1 MVTQDRAARTR
12 EALIRAAAGDMD
24 ANGYHG
30 ATMAS
35 ISASARVSMGALTFH
50 FSSKRALAE
59 TVVEEASTI
68 TRARAV
74 TAVAG
79 YTSPLSAV
87 FALMR
92 GLAGLL
98 DDDVVVRAGALLA
111 RERPKSVPGWHDAWV
126 PTLNRL
132 LREAD
137 KAGELRQDARP
148 DAVTALV
155 VYVLTAVEAYRCSP
169 VGEGLGAQA
178 ALERLW
184 PFVWRGVTVATA

>member
-1 MVTQDRAARTR
+1 MVTQGRAARTR
-12 EALIRAAAGDMD
+12 EALIRAAAAELD

-35 ISASARVSMGALTFH
+35 VSAAARVSMGALTFH
-50 FSSKRALAE
+50 FSSKRALAQS
-59 TVVEEASTI
+59 VVEEASAL
-68 TRARAV
+68 TRARTEA
-74 TAVAG
+74 AVAG

-87 FALMR
+87 FALVR
-92 GLAGLL
+92 CVAGLL
-98 DDDVVVRAGALLA
+98 DEDVVVRAAALLA
-111 RERPKSVPGWHDAWV
+111 RERPKPVPGWHEAWV
-126 PTLNRL
+126 PALGRL

-155 VYVLTAVEAYRCSP
+155 VYVLAAVEAYRCSP
-169 VGEGLGAQA
+169 VGEGLGARA

-184 PFVWRGVTVATA
+184 PFVWRGVTVATG

>member
-1 MVTQDRAARTR
+1 MVTQNRAARTR
-12 EALIRAAAGDMD
+12 EALIRAAAADVD

-30 ATMAS
+30 ATMSS

-68 TRARAV
+68 TRARAA

-79 YTSPLSAV
+79 YASPLSAV

-98 DDDVVVRAGALLA
+98 DEDVVVRAAALLA
-111 RERPKSVPGWHDAWV
+111 RERPKPVPGWHDAWV
-126 PTLNRL
+126 PVLNGL